1 VFWKIYK
8 ICLEKDADM
17 VEINPMVKLKEN
29 KIMAID
35 AKVTLDDNAAFR

>member
-1 VFWKIYK
+1 
-8 ICLEKDADM
+8 M